1 MTARRAVAPL
11 ELAGA
16 HAVVTGA
23 SRGIGAALARELA
36 ARGAHV
42 TVVARNEAALKELAG
57 EIGGHAVAADLA
69 DPAALEGLI
78 GRIESEAATGA
89 GTARHPRPVDFLFNN
104 AALAV
109 VNPLTGQSAED
120 IRQSFAVNCVAP
132 AELCRQV
139 LPGMLGRGRGR
150 LVSISSLAGVTA
162 FPTLTTYGATK
173 AGLVHFTAALQRE
186 LRRSPVRATIVQL
199 GEVAGT
205 DLMEQARRSPTIAA
219 VSARLARVRALPLL
233 TPEQVARQVSD
244 AAVAGARHL
253 VTPKRVTIAHLIREL
268 PSRLNDGLLA
278 GID

>member
-1 MTARRAVAPL
+1 MSKAAPL
-11 ELAGA
+11 DLAGV

-36 ARGAHV
+36 RRGAFV
-42 TVVARNEAALKELAG
+42 TVVARSEALLKELAS
-57 EIGGHAVAADLA
+57 EIGGLAVAADLA
-69 DPAALEGLI
+69 EPAALEGLI
-78 GRIESEAATGA
+78 ARIEAEAGSERAAPG
-89 GTARHPRPVDFLFNN
+89 GRRPVDVLINN
-104 AALAV
+104 AALAIV
-109 VNPLTGQSAED
+109 DPLVAQSAD
-120 IRQSFAVNCVAP
+120 AIRQSFAINCVAP

-139 LPGMLGRGRGR
+139 LPGMLNRGRGR
-150 LVSISSLAGVTA
+150 LVSISSLAGITA

-186 LRRSPVRATIVQL
+186 LRRTPVRATIVQL

-219 VSARLARVRALPLL
+219 VSARLNRVKALPTL
-233 TPEQVARQVSD
+233 TPQQVAARIAD
-244 AAVAGARHL
+244 AAATGARHL
-253 VTPKRVTIAHLIREL
+253 VTPKRVTPVHLIREL